1 MMRRIKNGEPVFHVH
16 NCSPE
21 REGKVMTAEELHA
34 FAVDVLMLEYTENNC
49 DVIKYNKSASN
60 EADFCFVNTGKI
72 PNFTADNLAGKKVN
86 VLLVYKENINDIA
99 LEDLDT
105 TWMVE
110 EYHKNGAIPRV
121 TFFSTWCISENSVNG
136 SPAICGGE
144 FCFQYYSV
152 SLIPGEE
159 NEPMKQELSDIE
171 LASKYVQAWQEYD
184 ETIIAPYLDKD
195 FHYSSISVFDEMP
208 SRFEYLN
215 YFKGKLS
222 AVKRGGNSIVFF
234 VGRDHQTGDV
244 AVLLVFKSGN
254 CDMLEIKTK
263 DGRIMSAC
271 MKEHDKRFKFF
282 DPANEI
288 FQGHGNHIDCIMP
301 AGEFINNRLR
311 SILDKSKWLYKKLTE
326 VTTEDMYEEATEVN
340 SLVYG
345 DSDIKVLSLVALDK
359 ENEKNMFMSTY
370 PITKGNSYDVVV
382 DKVIEWDNQIE
393 ATVYCSIGEFE
404 FAFFAA
410 DYYCNKDLYVVG
422 NEIAVDLSALG
433 LNVEEG
439 QRGFQFEGQRAID
452 WLAKIGKEPTY
463 DKYGNVEPIKFSM
476 ENLVAFFNKN
486 PKWPDEA
493 EFQSP
498 VEDLNLLS
506 ILDIDFFKTNVKI
519 CRRETEDGELV
530 VSIPL
535 YFRKEFFPTVQNGDP
550 IRGWLWISGTV
561 TDEHELEINGVRKT
575 LLGKMCAYVE
585 RYLSECNFGSFLNL
599 MHILPKLPLLKI
611 KEGYEL
617 DAFQR
622 GDDYGYVLK
631 TYCCKAGAVDGYKPT
646 IEQEMEET
654 CEEKS
659 FFGLLSKTKV
669 QLVQKEIH
677 VPYDDS
683 LRIYDRINSADA
695 VDIPSTLTYFDVPFT
710 EYGIM
715 QAWILDNLTD
725 FMPKGWHCNYSNK
738 FFIFDFKGAK
748 AALLNKFANKP
759 EMLEKIESVDFKD
772 LLPVV
777 TINGDSAILEYAYWS
792 NWQGLVKAKTIVEKS
807 GCSVKFSKPE
817 TKVIV
822 KYDCGIVF

>member
-1 MMRRIKNGEPVFHVH
+1 MRRIKNGEPVFHVH

-21 REGKVMTAEELHA
+21 REGKVMTVEELHA

-208 SRFEYLN
+208 SRFEYLT

-222 AVKRGGNSIVFF
+222 AVKRGGNNIVFL

-244 AVLLVFKSGN
+244 AVLLVFKSGR

-263 DGRIMSAC
+263 DGRITSAC
-271 MKEHDKRFKFF
+271 MKDHDKRFKFF
-282 DPANEI
+282 DPADEI

-326 VTTEDMYEEATEVN
+326 VTTEDMYEEETEVN

-393 ATVYCSIGEFE
+393 ATVY
-404 FAFFAA
+404 
-410 DYYCNKDLYVVG
+410 
-422 NEIAVDLSALG
+422 
-433 LNVEEG
+433 
-439 QRGFQFEGQRAID
+439 
-452 WLAKIGKEPTY
+452 
-463 DKYGNVEPIKFSM
+463 
-476 ENLVAFFNKN
+476 
-486 PKWPDEA
+486 
-493 EFQSP
+493 
-498 VEDLNLLS
+498 
-506 ILDIDFFKTNVKI
+506 
-519 CRRETEDGELV
+519 
-530 VSIPL
+530 
-535 YFRKEFFPTVQNGDP
+535 
-550 IRGWLWISGTV
+550 
-561 TDEHELEINGVRKT
+561 
-575 LLGKMCAYVE
+575 
-585 RYLSECNFGSFLNL
+585 
-599 MHILPKLPLLKI
+599 
-611 KEGYEL
+611 
-617 DAFQR
+617 
-622 GDDYGYVLK
+622 
-631 TYCCKAGAVDGYKPT
+631 
-646 IEQEMEET
+646 
-654 CEEKS
+654 
-659 FFGLLSKTKV
+659 
-669 QLVQKEIH
+669 
-677 VPYDDS
+677 
-683 LRIYDRINSADA
+683 
-695 VDIPSTLTYFDVPFT
+695 
-710 EYGIM
+710 
-715 QAWILDNLTD
+715 
-725 FMPKGWHCNYSNK
+725 
-738 FFIFDFKGAK
+738 
-748 AALLNKFANKP
+748 
-759 EMLEKIESVDFKD
+759 
-772 LLPVV
+772 
-777 TINGDSAILEYAYWS
+777 
-792 NWQGLVKAKTIVEKS
+792 
-807 GCSVKFSKPE
+807 
-817 TKVIV
+817 
-822 KYDCGIVF
+822 

>member
-16 NCSPE
+16 DCSPE
-21 REGKVMTAEELHA
+21 REGKVMTVEELHA

-208 SRFEYLN
+208 SRFEYLT

-222 AVKRGGNSIVFF
+222 AVKRGGNNIVFL

-244 AVLLVFKSGN
+244 AVLLVFKSGR

-263 DGRIMSAC
+263 DGRITSAC
-271 MKEHDKRFKFF
+271 MKDHDKRFKFF
-282 DPANEI
+282 DPADEI

-311 SILDKSKWLYKKLTE
+311 PILDKSKWLRNKLTE
-326 VTTEDMYEEATEVN
+326 VTTEDMYEEETEVN

-422 NEIAVDLSALG
+422 NEITVDLSALG

-498 VEDLNLLS
+498 VEDLNSLS
-506 ILDIDFFKTNVKI
+506 IMDIDFFKTNVKI

-585 RYLSECNFGSFLNL
+585 RFLSECNFESFLNL

-683 LRIYDRINSADA
+683 LRIYDRVNSADV